1 MLGGYDACVL
11 SEHALVPRFQGV
23 ALVVSQGRAVLGAPF
38 SSDPLSS
45 GNVNVIQPDY
55 AMAARDFLRTFR
67 SGLLGQVML
76 DRDIIPAC

>member
-1 MLGGYDACVL
+1 MLGGYDACAL
-11 SEHALVPRFQGV
+11 SEYALFPRFQV
-23 ALVVSQGRAVLGAPF
+23 VPLVLSQGRAVLGAPF

-76 DRDIIPAC
+76 DCDIISAC